1 MTPAATM
8 PPISARGNVFDGLM
22 VSSATFAA
30 FSKPVMA
37 KKASATPATMAK
49 IGLPSALN
57 SVSAP
62 QLALPWKT

>member
-1 MTPAATM
+1 M
-8 PPISARGNVFDGLM
+8 PPIRARGKVLDGLM
-22 VSSATFAA
+22 VSSATLAA

-37 KKASATPATMAK
+37 KKARATPAMMAK

-57 SVSAP
+57 SPSVP